1 MRPLVGILS
10 SRREQESIPLPL
22 HGTAVT
28 YIDAVRGFA
37 DAEAV
42 LIPGSEDPNQIASL
56 LHRLDGVVLTGG
68 AANIQPHLFDQ
79 AEEPESG
86 TRDPARD
93 ATAIA
98 LTHGAIAAGVPL
110 LGICRGIQE
119 VNVALGG
126 SLHQHLKDVPG
137 RFDHR
142 RPRDKPFAE
151 QIVPRHAI
159 TLRPGGLLHGLAGGA
174 GEVQINSL
182 HGQGVDRLGDGL
194 VVEATAPDGTV
205 EAVTHG
211 HAPGWLLAVQWHAE
225 VQPGA
230 YPLHEAIFRAF
241 GAACVTFMKGR
252 NR

>member
-1 MRPLVGILS
+1 MKPLVGILS
-10 SRREQESIPLPL
+10 SRRELETVPLPL
-22 HGTAVT
+22 HGTATT

-37 DAEAV
+37 GAEAV
-42 LIPGSEDPNQIASL
+42 MIPGSEDADQVISL
-56 LHRLDGVVLTGG
+56 LHRLDGIVLTGG
-68 AANIQPHLFDQ
+68 AANIQPHLFGQ

-86 TRDPARD
+86 ARDPARD
-93 ATAIA
+93 ASAITLTRAA
-98 LTHGAIAAGVPL
+98 LDAGVPL

-151 QIVPRHAI
+151 QVVPRHGIA
-159 TLRPGGLLHGLAGGA
+159 LRPGGMLHDLAGGA
-174 GEVQINSL
+174 TEVQINSL
-182 HGQGVDRLGDGL
+182 HGQGIDRLADGL
-194 VVEATAPDGTV
+194 VVEATAPDGTI
-205 EAVTHG
+205 EAVTHSTT
-211 HAPGWLLAVQWHAE
+211 PGWMLAVQWHAE

-241 GAACVTFMKGR
+241 GAACIAFLKGR
-252 NR
+252 TT